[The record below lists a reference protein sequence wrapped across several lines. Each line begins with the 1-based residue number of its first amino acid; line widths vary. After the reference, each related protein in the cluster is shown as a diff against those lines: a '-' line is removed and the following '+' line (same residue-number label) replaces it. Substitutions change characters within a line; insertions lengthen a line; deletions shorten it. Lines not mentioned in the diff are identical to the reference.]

1 MVLVCSILF
10 NNLLLR
16 FQRRINTAAV
26 LTMMI
31 ATTHTVHKFFVK
43 FFPFYFRP
51 LSFFFCIFV
60 FQFTIF
66 YFIVLHFRI
75 LWLVNLFCSIC
86 TCMDNYSAC
95 IFRFFFSYFS
105 SFDKLSMQIC
115 DQFSPEHKARGLCT
129 FDVSRLHDVNFSDKI
144 KSEKTNQKKKLSI
157 NDK

>member
-31 ATTHTVHKFFVK
+31 ATTHTVHKFFVQ

-95 IFRFFFSYFS
+95 IFRFFFLLFLRLTNYLCKSAINFRLNIKRAVYAHLMCLDYTTLIFLI
-105 SFDKLSMQIC
+105 KLN
-115 DQFSPEHKARGLCT
+115 PKKRT
-129 FDVSRLHDVNFSDKI
+129 RK
-144 KSEKTNQKKKLSI
+144 KTQY
-157 NDK
+157 